1 MGSQY
6 ILGRRKSGASRDIG
20 FVAREARGG
29 GELLTYSGDSHILTV
44 APTGAGKST
53 GPIICNALTHRGQ
66 LIAIDMKGEVCAATA
81 EARRKMGQ
89 EIHVLDLRDDPLPGS
104 LNPLDL
110 ITHCGTESAVLA
122 RSLAAEMIER
132 PNDERDRFWNDWAE
146 TMLSGAISW
155 LLADRPA
162 EEWKLSAVFDL
173 FNSEDVDYKLA
184 CMLDKKEYVRD
195 RAAKAAFTSYLQ
207 LCDNTTRPSVLGST
221 QTHLR
226 LFDSELARRLTDTT
240 SLDVAAFVAG
250 APMSLYII
258 VPPSRLTAYRP
269 LLRLWLSGLILAAT
283 NRTAPPQERTLMLCD
298 EIGNLGRIDAFLTAA
313 TLLRSFGLTLW
324 TFWQNLAQLQTYG
337 TQANTL
343 IDNAGVVQVFGAPN
357 LRAAQEIAGILGGVS
372 GEQILNLPPDEQMLL
387 IGGKLMRCKQVRYY
401 NDELFRSTVAS
412 SHSTPL
418 GQTMGGDRTWR

>member
-1 MGSQY
+1 M
-6 ILGRRKSGASRDIG
+6 
-20 FVAREARGG
+20 
-29 GELLTYSGDSHILTV
+29 
-44 APTGAGKST
+44 
-53 GPIICNALTHRGQ
+53 
-66 LIAIDMKGEVCAATA
+66 IAIDMKGEIHAATA
-81 EARRKMGQ
+81 EARRNMGQ
-89 EIHVLDLRDDPLPGS
+89 EIHVLDLRDDPLPGA

-122 RSLAAEMIER
+122 RSFAAEMIER

-146 TMLSGAISW
+146 TMLCGAISW

-162 EEWKLSAVFDL
+162 EERKLSVVFDL

-195 RAAKAAFTSYLQ
+195 RAAKAAFTAYLQ
-207 LCDNTTRPSVLGST
+207 LSDNATRPSVLGST

-226 LFDSELARRLTDTT
+226 LFDSELSRRLTDTT
-240 SLDVAAFVAG
+240 SMDVTGFVEG

-283 NRTAPPQERTLMLCD
+283 NRATPPKERTLMLCD

-324 TFWQNLAQLQTYG
+324 TFWQNVAQLSAYG
-337 TQANTL
+337 AQANTL
-343 IDNAGVVQVFGAPN
+343 IDNAGVVQVFGARN
-357 LRAAQEIAGILGGVS
+357 LRAAQEIASILGGMS
-372 GEQILNLPPDEQMLL
+372 AEQILSLPPDEQVLL
-387 IGGKLMRCKQVRYY
+387 IEGKLVRCKQVRYY
-401 NDELFRSTVAS
+401 NDELFCSQRLSGERPFS
-412 SHSTPL
+412 
-418 GQTMGGDRTWR
+418 GKQ